1 MKFREVHIHGNSEAG
16 VEITALL
23 EHLEARHLPE
33 ASVDWINEQ
42 IKGWN
47 SKKVASNDDEKEL
60 KLLKKDVLDYLRKQ
74 HNLVAEGY
82 YSTLWMTLGI
92 SAFGLP
98 FGVVLYALTD
108 NSAFIAVGLPLGI
121 AFGFAFGAFL
131 DRKAEKENR
140 VMKFSK
146 KRAKP

>member
-1 MKFREVHIHGNSEAG
+1 MKFREVHIHGNSEASL
-16 VEITALL
+16 EITALL
-23 EHLEARHLPE
+23 EHLEVRHLPE

-47 SKKVASNDDEKEL
+47 NRKVASEDDEKEL
-60 KLLKKDVLDYLRKQ
+60 KLLKKEILSYLQKQ
-74 HNLVAEGY
+74 HNLVPEGY

-131 DRKAEKENR
+131 DRKAEKEKR
-140 VMKFSK
+140 IMKFTK
-146 KRAKP
+146 KDAKR